1 MLRARPE
8 IESLLLYRPGRSLDD
23 ARSASGRT
31 EMVKLASNESLWGP
45 SPLALEAVRR
55 ATLEMQYYPLV
66 QHPGL
71 GAVLARTHHV
81 DEDQLV
87 VGSGADELLRLLASA
102 YVSPGD
108 EVVYPHPSFSAYRHA
123 TLVAGG
129 IPHEV
134 SLLADGSNDM
144 EALVRAIS
152 PRTRLVYVCTP
163 NNPTGGAVASD
174 AWQWYLDH
182 VPDSV
187 LTVVDGAY
195 LEYSPDS
202 PDYLQA
208 VREGRPVAVVRTFSK
223 LYALAGLR
231 IGWAAAPPDVVKALL
246 KTREPFSVSA
256 LASEAAQ
263 ASLQDEDF
271 FHRVRRETIDSRS
284 RLMKALQERSQRF
297 YPSATNFVSL
307 SVGQE
312 QVVAEALLKEG
323 FVVRPA
329 DTFGL
334 PGYLRITVGP
344 WPIMEK
350 FVTSLDRVLGS

>member
-1 MLRARPE
+1 
-8 IESLLLYRPGRSLDD
+8 
-23 ARSASGRT
+23 
-31 EMVKLASNESLWGP
+31 V
-45 SPLALEAVRR
+45 
-55 ATLEMQYYPLV
+55 
-66 QHPGL
+66 
-71 GAVLARTHHV
+71 
-81 DEDQLV
+81 
-87 VGSGADELLRLLASA
+87 
-102 YVSPGD
+102 
-108 EVVYPHPSFSAYRHA
+108 
-123 TLVAGG
+123 
-129 IPHEV
+129 
-134 SLLADGSNDM
+134 
-144 EALVRAIS
+144 
-152 PRTRLVYVCTP
+152 
-163 NNPTGGAVASD
+163 
-174 AWQWYLDH
+174 
-182 VPDSV
+182 
-187 LTVVDGAY
+187 
-195 LEYSPDS
+195 
-202 PDYLQA
+202 
-208 VREGRPVAVVRTFSK
+208 VVRTFSK

-350 FVTSLDRVLGS
+350 FVASLDRVLGS